1 MKFNWGFKIAATYIL
16 FMIGVIVMV
25 VIFMNQDVELVTEN
39 YYAKELTYQNEIDKI
54 NRTNALANQLEI
66 KKGENGINFIFP
78 NQFNASDISGL
89 IYFYRPSDES
99 KDFIESIKADTTNL
113 QSIPSNKLI
122 RGLWKIKVEWNV
134 GANAYLN
141 EKILMAD

>member
-1 MKFNWGFKIAATYIL
+1 MKLNWGFRIAATYIL
-16 FMIGVIVMV
+16 FIIGVLVMV

-39 YYAKELTYQNEIDKI
+39 YYAKELTYQNEIDKK
-54 NRTNALANQLEI
+54 NRTNALSDQLEI
-66 KKGENGINFIFP
+66 KKEDDSLLIMFP
-78 NQFNASDISGL
+78 KQFNAAGISGL

-99 KDFIESIKADTTNL
+99 RDFVMSIKADSSGI

-122 RGLWKIKVEWNV
+122 RGLWKIKVEWEV
-134 GANAYLN
+134 GSESYIN